1 LGFDFIEFNLEG
13 GLSPAEDNADP
24 VGAMKKSRGRSTC
37 PGTKVLSYAIE
48 AIYE

>member
-1 LGFDFIEFNLEG
+1 LGFDFIEFDVEA

-24 VGAMKKSRGRSTC
+24 VAAMKKSRGHSTW
-37 PGTKVLSYAIE
+37 PGTKIPSYTIE